1 MSKKIV
7 LLSALAIGLASTSL
21 AQDQREIQLESDS
34 LIIRQ
39 IDGRSVSELVRPILI
54 SDGSKLT
61 ANFGRDE
68 GDGYIR
74 FWGDVVVVEE
84 GDTLRT
90 DRLRYDKSSKVSVAE
105 GDVRLSDGEV
115 VLQSPSATHY
125 SDEDRTV
132 FDEGVQYTDS
142 LTILF
147 ADRAVY
153 YTDTNMAVFSRNVR
167 LVQDDLTLYADS
179 VMYKREERQASAWG
193 NIIVIRSKIGDSK
206 QNYILGETLYRDARV
221 DSIFVGGGAKMAV
234 IDSAEAD
241 TLYVSAE
248 SLFLQGDDSL
258 IATDSVLVSTS
269 SYTVTG
275 DSLSTI
281 TDGDDLQHTSIR
293 GSPIAWLIDT
303 QLIADSLNLISSVEV
318 DSIFGN
324 GNVFVAS
331 LDSLSGRIQQLKG
344 QHLTLVMRQD
354 SLRSMLIERSAESVF
369 FLEREEGGQLA
380 AYRGS
385 GDGMRFDFVQGA
397 LNDVAFYT
405 GVEGTYYPEHL
416 FDQLSNLAGYIW
428 EPDQRPDRDAIAS
441 EFWAEIDRRM
451 HITSAVTTDE
461 N

>member
-1 MSKKIV
+1 MSRKIL
-7 LLSALAIGLASTSL
+7 LLSALTFTLVSITS
-21 AQDQREIQLESDS
+21 AQDQREVQLESDS

-39 IDGRSVSELVRPILI
+39 IDGRSVSELVRPILT
-54 SDGSKLT
+54 SEGSKLT

-90 DRLRYDKSSKVSVAE
+90 DRLRYEKASKVSVAE
-105 GDVRLSDGEV
+105 GNVQLSDGEV
-115 VLQSPSATHY
+115 VLRSPNAIHY

-142 LTILF
+142 LTVLF

-153 YTDTNMAVFSRNVR
+153 RTDANIAVFSRNVR

-179 VMYKREERQASAWG
+179 VRYRREERQASAWG
-193 NIIVIRSKIGDSK
+193 DIIVIRSKLGESK
-206 QNYILGETLYRDARV
+206 QTYLLGERLYRDAAA

-234 IDSAEAD
+234 IEPADAD

-248 SLFLQGDDSL
+248 SLYLQGEDSL

-275 DSLSTI
+275 DSLSTT
-281 TDGDDLQHTSIR
+281 TDGDDNQRTSVR
-293 GSPIAWLIDT
+293 GSPIAWLTDT
-303 QLIADSLNLISSVEV
+303 QLISDSLDLISSAEV
-318 DSIFGN
+318 DSIFGI

-331 LDSLSGRIQQLKG
+331 RDSLSGRIQQLKG
-344 QHLTLVMRQD
+344 QHLTLVTRQV
-354 SLRSMLIERSAESVF
+354 SLRSMLIEESAESVF
-369 FLEREEGGQLA
+369 FLEREEGGELA

-385 GDGMRFDFVQGA
+385 GDGMRFDFVRGM

-416 FDQLSNLAGYIW
+416 FDRLSNLAGYIW
-428 EPDQRPDRDAIAS
+428 EPDQQPDRDAIAS
-441 EFWAEIDRRM
+441 EFWNEIDRRM
-451 HITSAVTTDE
+451 HIASAVTTGE